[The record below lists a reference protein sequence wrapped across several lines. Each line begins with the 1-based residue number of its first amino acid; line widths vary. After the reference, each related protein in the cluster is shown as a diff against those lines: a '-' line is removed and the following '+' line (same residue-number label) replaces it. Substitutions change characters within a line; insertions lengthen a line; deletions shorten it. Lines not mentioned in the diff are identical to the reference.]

1 MRKKSNT
8 LWSYDLESNVQSKG
22 RWRMENHV
30 PCASSQQ
37 QRRCYQE
44 DGSVAATNLKCGI
57 GMRKY
62 TDAQLDEIKQR
73 YPHEETIVIA
83 ESMGLNIWT
92 IYNLAYKH
100 KIKKTAEY
108 YKGIHSTRLKP
119 RHRNCIAGE
128 FKKGHVPFNKGKKM
142 PAEVYELL
150 KSTMFKKGNVPA
162 NVKPIGHLS
171 VRPDTSGREYIYIKI
186 KDSVWELYHRYLWE
200 QEHGEIPKK
209 MKLVFINGNGLDC
222 RLENMK
228 LMTYQEA
235 MLMNTIHRYTPEI
248 KELIRLNNKLKQKL
262 NGKEQNQ

>member
-1 MRKKSNT
+1 MAHH
-8 LWSYDLESNVQSKG
+8 VQSAPGK
-22 RWRMENHV
+22 
-30 PCASSQQ
+30 Q

-44 DGSVAATNLKCGI
+44 NGSMAATNLKCGI

-73 YPHEETIVIA
+73 YPHEETSILA
-83 ESMGLNIWT
+83 ESMGVPIST
-92 IYNLAYKH
+92 IYNLAYKMDV
-100 KIKKTAEY
+100 KKTAEY
-108 YKGIHSTRLKP
+108 YAGTYSTRLKP

-128 FKKGHVPFNKGKKM
+128 FKKGHVPFNKGLKM
-142 PAEVYELL
+142 PAEIYDKV
-150 KSTMFKKGNVPA
+150 KGTMFKKGNVPA
-162 NVKPIGHLS
+162 NVKPIGYLS

-200 QEHGEIPKK
+200 QEHGEIPNK
-209 MKLVFINGNGLDC
+209 MKIVFINGNSLDC
-222 RLENMK
+222 KLENMK

-248 KELIRLNNKLKQKL
+248 KQLIKLNNKLKQKL